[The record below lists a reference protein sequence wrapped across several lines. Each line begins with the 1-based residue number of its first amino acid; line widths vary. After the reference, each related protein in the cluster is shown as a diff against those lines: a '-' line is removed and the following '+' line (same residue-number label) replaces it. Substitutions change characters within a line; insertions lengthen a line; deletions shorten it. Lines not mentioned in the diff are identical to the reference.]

1 LSDARGSDG
10 HAASFRVRFDEAGP
24 DGLLRTSSLLRYA
37 QDLAAR
43 HSDALGY
50 DRAWY
55 RERGFTWLV
64 RAAAIDVFAPIHH
77 GAELAG
83 TTRVLG
89 FRRVWSRR
97 ESTFHLGPELV
108 ARVGIDWVLLD
119 ERGAPTRIPADIET
133 AFPGV
138 APAVTLQLGRVSLG
152 DARDGAPSRSFEVR
166 PHELD
171 PLDHVNNAVY
181 ADWVEEAVLVDPA
194 GRAAIGALPRRLRLE
209 YALAAG
215 PGDRVAATCWAD
227 EAGWSC
233 RIVRSADGLDLVRAR
248 LEPGPPPATRDGARA
263 DRTDRTD
270 RTGPNPR

>member
-1 LSDARGSDG
+1 VSDAGDTDG
-10 HAASFRVRFDEAGP
+10 HAAGFRVRFDEAGP
-24 DGLLRTSSLLRYA
+24 NGLLRTSGLLRYT

-64 RAAAIDVFAPIHH
+64 RAAAIDVLAPIPY

-83 TTRVLG
+83 ITRVLG

-97 ESTFHLGPELV
+97 ESTFHLGARRV
-108 ARVGIDWVLLD
+108 ATVRIDWVLLD

-133 AFPGV
+133 AFPSV
-138 APAVTLQLGRVSLG
+138 APSAPLHLGRVSLG
-152 DARDGAPSRSFEVR
+152 DAGDGPPPRTFEVR
-166 PHELD
+166 HHELD

-181 ADWVEEAVLVDPA
+181 ADWVEEVILADAA
-194 GRAAIGALPRRLRLE
+194 GRAATGALPRRLRLE
-209 YALAAG
+209 YALPAE
-215 PGDRVAATCWAD
+215 PGDRLAARCWVA

-233 RIVRSADGLDLVRAR
+233 RIVRSSDGADLVRAR
-248 LEPGPPPATRDGARA
+248 LDPGVPSATDGDGVLP
-263 DRTDRTD
+263 DRTARQ
-270 RTGPNPR
+270 